1 MSQDE
6 VVKNLRSCLI
16 SCKGGIRLDRL
27 RDDYRMVAGESLPY
41 KQFGY
46 SSLETFIRNIPE
58 VIVTRKNGELYVEAT
73 PSRTTAHLTKLISR
87 QKTRR
92 KIRPQSKKRSPP
104 RYTTKGFS
112 PGARNNNNFNGFQPT
127 KNSYVNSPGSFTKST
142 PGKSNLYTNFSR
154 PILPLM
160 ETIVQCPLSINNE
173 KPNFAS
179 STPPV
184 SPIKRLTDNAINP
197 SIATLNQSVTNCK
210 TIEDLKCKVLND
222 KTAAFPVIN
231 LKPKTAELRS
241 SKLSE
246 RLKVSPPKSTPIMPR
261 TPSSLIDNCNNGH
274 AFSSIPSIFEKSQIM
289 PPHQISD
296 PRRDLQ
302 IHANRLNLS
311 TPVYK
316 MYSKKEKNSAKIT
329 IYASVKVGVHTF
341 HTYPEDAVSEEE
353 AEKIAAR
360 LALVNLVKEL
370 SSPEITTVDEQLV
383 MERILNIV
391 TKHHSGVFMHLLP
404 EYYCEQYKEA
414 LPHNWQ
420 GIIEECADINQE
432 KGVGDSTI
440 LCRAS
445 PTSKRSGNNSTPF
458 IYKDVVENSFSSNEK
473 IQLSP
478 IGPAAPGKLTV
489 PKMTTWQVYATC
501 VISTVEIWVRLCENN
516 DNFMEMTKK
525 MTKHYDKKKPVSIP
539 SVECIVGDFYAVL
552 EDNNWHRVQCID
564 FDFETEL
571 ATVFFIDEG
580 YDEQYKLD
588 ALHPLDKKFCN
599 LSAQATRVALE
610 RLEEF
615 RDYTQFITEIE
626 NHLLVDQMFLVKV
639 HGTNADEYG
648 SYTMVT
654 FYDTRTDKEGRHVD
668 VNQILFD
675 KILRDID
682 TTSKIQTNQLIE
694 LYITHIDEYGKVY
707 AQLNSFMRSLVNSE
721 ALSQIFVNNMT
732 TSLAREAIHL
742 TKVYFAKWD
751 SQWYRARV
759 KNMPNNKDEV
769 TVFLFD
775 IGKTVTISRR
785 DLFYTSEKVSNA
797 LHCIPPQAM
806 QIFLHHLDQS
816 KYNGSLVARFR
827 ELVSDTDLLLAHI
840 INISP
845 SRIPIVELFK
855 RIGPNNMMVSI
866 NTSLIYESE
875 LSKVNEDGNN
885 NIKSSKKRL
894 ERRNSRILESVGKLN
909 PPTISDI
916 GQYFD
921 IHVTLAAHPGHFIVQ
936 PLNDA
941 GKLKTMM
948 IDLQKYCGEY
958 DGPSVETV
966 GEGKLYAG
974 KFRDDW
980 YRVYVTNIISDNE
993 VSVYFCDFGDVT
1005 IVSRSSLQPLKSDFM
1020 KLPYQAVKAKLVG
1033 IEPTNIDWT
1042 VNDCIRFKDLVLDKD
1057 FVSVVAESVVDHL
1070 SPANGTVLGLRLIDV
1085 STEKDIYIDKLLVEE
1100 KRAKYID
1107 EFEEYLVSS

>member
-41 KQFGY
+41 NQFGY
-46 SSLETFIRNIPE
+46 SSLETFVRSIPE

-92 KIRPQSKKRSPP
+92 KIRPQSKKRVHP
-104 RYTTKGFS
+104 TKGFS
-112 PGARNNNNFNGFQPT
+112 PSARNNNNFNGFQPT
-127 KNSYVNSPGSFTKST
+127 KNSYVNSSGSFTKST
-142 PGKSNLYTNFSR
+142 PGKSNVYTDFSR

-173 KPNFAS
+173 KPNFAPN
-179 STPPV
+179 TPPV
-184 SPIKRLTDNAINP
+184 SPPIKRLTDNAINP
-197 SIATLNQSVTNCK
+197 SIGTLNQSVINCK

-222 KTAAFPVIN
+222 KTATFPVIN
-231 LKPKTAELRS
+231 LKPKTAELKP

-246 RLKVSPPKSTPIMPR
+246 RLKVSPPKSTPIMLR
-261 TPSSLIDNCNNGH
+261 TSSLIDNCNNGH

-289 PPHQISD
+289 PPYQISD

-329 IYASVKVGVHTF
+329 IYASVKVGAHTF

-360 LALVNLVKEL
+360 LALVNLAKEL
-370 SSPEITTVDEQLV
+370 SNPEITTVDEKLV

-440 LCRAS
+440 LCRPS

-458 IYKDVVENSFSSNEK
+458 IYKDVVENNFPSNEK

-489 PKMTTWQVYATC
+489 PKMTTWQVYVTC

-516 DNFMEMTKK
+516 DNFMEMTRE
-525 MTKHYDKKKPVSIP
+525 MTKHYDKKKPISIP
-539 SVECIVGDFYAVL
+539 LVECIVGDFYAVL

-564 FDFETEL
+564 FDFETGL

-588 ALHPLDKKFCN
+588 ALHPLDKKFCK

-615 RDYTQFITEIE
+615 RDYTQFVMEIE
-626 NHLLVDQMFLVKV
+626 NHLLVEQMFLVKV

-648 SYTMVT
+648 SYTTVI

-668 VNQILFD
+668 VNQILFN

-694 LYITHIDEYGKVY
+694 LYIIHIDEYGKIY

-732 TSLAREAIHL
+732 TSLASEAIHF

-759 KNMPNNKDEV
+759 KDMPNEDEV

-775 IGKTVTISRR
+775 IGKTVTMSRR
-785 DLFYTSEKVSNA
+785 DLFHTSEKVSNA
-797 LHCIPPQAM
+797 LHYIPPQAM
-806 QIFLHHLDQS
+806 QIFLHHLDES

-840 INISP
+840 IKISP
-845 SRIPIVELFK
+845 SGIPIVEIFK
-855 RIGPNNMMVSI
+855 RIGPNNMMASI

-875 LSKVNEDGNN
+875 LLKVNEDGNN

-894 ERRNSRILESVGKLN
+894 ERRNSRVLDSVGKLN

-921 IHVTLAAHPGHFIVQ
+921 VHVTLAAHPGHFIVQ
-936 PLNDA
+936 PLNDT

-974 KFRDDW
+974 KLRDDW

-1020 KLPYQAVKAKLVG
+1020 KLPYQAVKAKLIG
-1033 IEPTNIDWT
+1033 IEPMNIDWT

-1107 EFEEYLVSS
+1107 EFEKDLVSS

>member
-1 MSQDE
+1 MNQDE

-16 SCKGGIRLDRL
+16 SCKGGIRLDSL

-46 SSLETFIRNIPE
+46 SSLETFVRNIPE
-58 VIVTRKNGELYVEAT
+58 VIVTKKNGELYVEAT

-104 RYTTKGFS
+104 RYTTKGFF
-112 PGARNNNNFNGFQPT
+112 PGARNNNNFNSYQPT
-127 KNSYVNSPGSFTKST
+127 RNNYVNSPSSFTKST
-142 PGKSNLYTNFSR
+142 PGKSNLYTDFSR

-160 ETIVQCPLSINNE
+160 ETIVQCPINNE
-173 KPNFAS
+173 KPNFAP

-184 SPIKRLTDNAINP
+184 SPPVKRLTDP

-210 TIEDLKCKVLND
+210 TIEDLNCKVLNN
-222 KTAAFPVIN
+222 KTAAMPVIN
-231 LKPKTAELRS
+231 LKPKTAELRP

-246 RLKVSPPKSTPIMPR
+246 RLKVSPPKIPITPRM
-261 TPSSLIDNCNNGH
+261 PSSQIDTYNNGH
-274 AFSSIPSIFEKSQIM
+274 AFSSIPSSFDKSQIM
-289 PPHQISD
+289 SPHQISD
-296 PRRDLQ
+296 PRKDLQ
-302 IHANRLNLS
+302 IHANTLHLS
-311 TPVYK
+311 SPIYK
-316 MYSKKEKNSAKIT
+316 MYSKKEKNSSKIT
-329 IYASVKVGVHTF
+329 IYASVKVGTHTF

-360 LALVNLVKEL
+360 LALVNLAKEL
-370 SSPEITTVDEQLV
+370 SSPEITTVDEKLV

-391 TKHHSGVFMHLLP
+391 NKHHSGVFMHLLP

-414 LPHNWQ
+414 LPQNWQ
-420 GIIEECADINQE
+420 RIIEKCANINQE

-440 LCRAS
+440 LCQAS
-445 PTSKRSGNNSTPF
+445 PTL
-458 IYKDVVENSFSSNEK
+458 KDIIESNVPSSNEK
-473 IQLSP
+473 VQLSP
-478 IGPAAPGKLTV
+478 IGPTTPGKFTV
-489 PKMTTWQVYATC
+489 PKMPIWQVYTTC
-501 VISTVEIWVRLCENN
+501 VISTVEIWVRLCEHN
-516 DNFMEMTKK
+516 DNFVKMRKEMTN
-525 MTKHYDKKKPVSIP
+525 HYDKKKSVSIP
-539 SVECIVGDFYAVL
+539 SVKCIVGDFYAVL
-552 EDNNWHRVQCID
+552 EDNYWHRVQCID
-564 FDFETEL
+564 FDFETGL

-580 YDEQYKLD
+580 YDEQYKPD
-588 ALHPLDKKFCN
+588 ALHFLDKKFCK

-610 RLEEF
+610 GLEEF
-615 RDYTQFITEIE
+615 CDYNQFITEIE
-626 NHLLVDQMFLVKV
+626 NHLLVEQMFLVKV

-648 SYTMVT
+648 SYTTVT
-654 FYDTRTDKEGRHVD
+654 FYDTSKEKESIHLN

-675 KILRDID
+675 KILRDIAAA
-682 TTSKIQTNQLIE
+682 SKIQTNQLIE

-707 AQLNSFMRSLVNSE
+707 AQLNSFMRNLVNSE
-721 ALSQIFVNNMT
+721 TLSEILESNMT
-732 TSLAREAIHL
+732 TSLARDPIQF
-742 TKVYFAKWD
+742 TKVYFARLD

-759 KNMPNNKDEV
+759 KDIPTDEV

-775 IGKTVTISRR
+775 IGKTITISRK
-785 DLFYTSEKVSNA
+785 DLFHTSESNA
-797 LHCIPPQAM
+797 LNCIPPQAM

-816 KYNGSLVARFR
+816 KYNGSLVTRFR

-840 INISP
+840 IKISP
-845 SRIPIVELFK
+845 SGIPIVEIFK

-894 ERRNSRILESVGKLN
+894 ERRNSRAFESVSKLD

-921 IHVTLAAHPGHFIVQ
+921 VHVTLAAHPGHFIVQ

-941 GKLKTMM
+941 SKLKTMT
-948 IDLQKYCGEY
+948 IDLQKYCDEY
-958 DGPSVETV
+958 DGPPLETV

-974 KFRDDW
+974 KFRDYW

-993 VSVYFCDFGDVT
+993 VSVYLCDYGDVT

-1033 IEPTNIDWT
+1033 IEPTNMDWT
-1042 VNDCIRFKDLVLDKD
+1042 VNDCIRFKDLVLNKN
-1057 FVSVVAESVVDHL
+1057 FVSIVVESVVDHL
-1070 SPANGTVLGLRLIDV
+1070 SLANGTVLGLRLIDV
-1085 STEKDIYIDKLLVEE
+1085 STEEDILIDNLLVEE
-1100 KRAKYID
+1100 KRAKFI
-1107 EFEEYLVSS
+1107 EKSKK